1 MKHTFLLS
9 ITLLT
14 LLVGCTKSSKD
25 SSSTSSSNNNIS
37 EQCAGAANYSL
48 VGCPGYCSTNPLALG
63 CAGTTT
69 GSTTGGS
76 TGTSYTTIPKDNN
89 WAALY
94 PNGEPAGSCASPT
107 GTGYDLRKGTV
118 TMSGGVYYSADL
130 SWTGVGESE
139 YTSIRYSHNVSDF
152 LTSPTDAASFLD
164 TDSVL
169 RVRFKPRP
177 EPKAPI
183 GKSWCFGRATG
194 QSADYY
200 GYTKLR
206 FTVAIKGTDGILRG
220 ATSVT
225 ADVNSCTSTVDFS
238 NYITSNGTIV
248 IRDVYSN
255 QGCTYQQG
263 CTAWTKVRDA
273 ACWQM
278 DVEVQVDGTKSI

>member
-1 MKHTFLLS
+1 
-9 ITLLT
+9 
-14 LLVGCTKSSKD
+14 
-25 SSSTSSSNNNIS
+25 
-37 EQCAGAANYSL
+37 
-48 VGCPGYCSTNPLALG
+48 
-63 CAGTTT
+63 
-69 GSTTGGS
+69 
-76 TGTSYTTIPKDNN
+76 
-89 WAALY
+89 
-94 PNGEPAGSCASPT
+94 
-107 GTGYDLRKGTV
+107 
-118 TMSGGVYYSADL
+118 MSGGVYYAPDL

-152 LTSPTDAASFLD
+152 LTSPTDAVAFLE
-164 TDSVL
+164 TDSIL

-194 QSADYY
+194 QSADSW

-220 ATSVT
+220 TTSVT
-225 ADVNSCTSTVDFS
+225 ADVNSCTQAVDFS
-238 NYITSNGTIV
+238 NYITSKGTLV

-263 CTAWTKVRDA
+263 CNAWTKVRDA